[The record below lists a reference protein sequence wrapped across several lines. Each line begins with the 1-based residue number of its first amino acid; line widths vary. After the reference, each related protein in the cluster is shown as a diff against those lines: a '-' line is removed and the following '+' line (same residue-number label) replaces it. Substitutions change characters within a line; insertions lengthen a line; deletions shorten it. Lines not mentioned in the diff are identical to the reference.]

1 MQRLWIITNPASGS
15 TSPSRCEDVRALLE
29 ANGDR
34 VVGRTDFPMDDLPP
48 QALLLSEKV
57 DTLVLFAGDG
67 TINAAACAFAGWP
80 GLMLILP
87 GGTMNLLAKALHG
100 DRDVRAIIAA
110 ADRRTVA
117 LPFVEAGPHRAL
129 VGLVLGP
136 AAHWVRAR
144 EAARAGRARRLLA
157 AVRNA
162 WRHTFTR
169 GIRLEGAGAL
179 RGRYQAVLA
188 RPAGDG
194 LVLGAIDARDWRSIA
209 LLGWEWLT
217 GDWMAAQTVSTQR
230 VQRFAVAGPLPVL
243 ALFDGEPVLL
253 NPGITI
259 CGGMTAPRYIATAL
273 L

>member
-15 TSPSRCEDVRALLE
+15 TSPSRCEEVRTLLE

-34 VVGRTDFPMDDLPP
+34 IVGHTDFPMDDLPP
-48 QALLLSEKV
+48 QALLRSEKV

-67 TINAAACAFAGWP
+67 TINAAVCALAEWP

-87 GGTMNLLAKALHG
+87 GGTMNLLSKALHG
-100 DRDVRAIIAA
+100 DRDVREIIAA
-110 ADRRTVA
+110 ADRRPVA
-117 LPFVEAGPHRAL
+117 LPFIEAGSHRAF
-129 VGLVLGP
+129 VGLILGP

-162 WRHTFTR
+162 WQHTFAR
-169 GIRLEGAGAL
+169 GIRLEGAAAL
-179 RGRYQAVLA
+179 RRRYQAVLA
-188 RPAGDG
+188 RPVGDG
-194 LVLGAIDARDWRSIA
+194 IVLGAIDARDWRSIA

-217 GDWMAAQTVSTQR
+217 GDWMSAQAVSTER
-230 VQRFAVAGPLPVL
+230 VQRFAVAGLRPIL

-253 NPGITI
+253 DPGITI
-259 CGGMTAPRYIATAL
+259 CAGMTAPRYIATAPL
-273 L
+273 